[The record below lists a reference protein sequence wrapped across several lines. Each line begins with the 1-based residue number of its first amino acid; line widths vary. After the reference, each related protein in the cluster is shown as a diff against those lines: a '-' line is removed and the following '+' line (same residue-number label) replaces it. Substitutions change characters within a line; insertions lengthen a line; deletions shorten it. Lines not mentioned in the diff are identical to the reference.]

1 MRFLS
6 PVWSESGIT
15 AEVRSTLVDNWF
27 CLDTIIWSI
36 NTEVIFL
43 KGNMVFKFEISIDEF
58 ETFFSEISL
67 LSSLQLFSS
76 DPWTGISGKS
86 VIIGRVPVIFVSW
99 KPNSSLFSD
108 TVCDVEEMYCFSQ
121 GWYLVGFLLRCI
133 MYVSSLLNLSKT
145 KLKTWFKKIVM
156 NFSYQAFIC
165 RMSKQYP
172 LT

>member
-6 PVWSESGIT
+6 PVWSESGTT

-36 NTEVIFL
+36 NTEVIFVL

-86 VIIGRVPVIFVSW
+86 VIIGRVPVILVSW

-108 TVCDVEEMYCFSQ
+108 TVCFEEMYCFSQ
-121 GWYLVGFLLRCI
+121 GLYLVGFLLHCI
-133 MYVSSLLNLSKT
+133 MCVSSFLNLSKT
-145 KLKTWFKKIVM
+145 KLKTWLKKY
-156 NFSYQAFIC
+156 S
-165 RMSKQYP
+165 
-172 LT
+172 

>member
-6 PVWSESGIT
+6 PVWSESGT
-15 AEVRSTLVDNWF
+15 NAEVRSTLVDNWF

-36 NTEVIFL
+36 NTEVIFVL

-67 LSSLQLFSS
+67 LSSLKLFPSV
-76 DPWTGISGKS
+76 PWTGISGKS

-108 TVCDVEEMYCFSQ
+108 TVCVEEMYCFSQ
-121 GWYLVGFLLRCI
+121 GLYLVGFLLHCI
-133 MYVSSLLNLSKT
+133 MYVSSFLNLSKT
-145 KLKTWFKKIVM
+145 KFKTWLK
-156 NFSYQAFIC
+156 NSYELFSSSIY
-165 RMSKQYP
+165 
-172 LT
+172 L